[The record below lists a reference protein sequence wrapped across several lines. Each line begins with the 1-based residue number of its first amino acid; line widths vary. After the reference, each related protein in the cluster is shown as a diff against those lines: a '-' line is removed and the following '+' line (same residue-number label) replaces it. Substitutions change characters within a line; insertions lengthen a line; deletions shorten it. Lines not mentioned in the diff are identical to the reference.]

1 MTNVAVVSRP
11 TEDRHRAAADNLLIN
26 CARIERGSDVLFVNE
41 SGRKAVSRDTVAF
54 IENRARDLGANVKS
68 IWLGAVAG
76 PESIPDAII
85 QSIKDADVSI
95 FNHTLGAMLRI
106 RPVPGGGIGVL
117 NYATTDEILAS
128 DWVQV
133 PYELW
138 QQVVKSV
145 AGEFGRAHK
154 WRIICPN
161 GTDISGEVPET
172 ERSAP
177 AASTGFSLHTF
188 PIGTHRPTSALTA
201 NGKIAIRWLVSSQN
215 HDVGEGLHLDHYVI
229 GHVQNGRFA
238 GFEGRSS
245 SDAASVKRYLTEI
258 GERYGQDP
266 FVVNSWHGG
275 INPQAFT
282 PRRDIDDLAHWQTL
296 VHNNPRS
303 LHFHVIGDDVPGELS
318 LPIIDHTVAVDGEVY
333 WDKGRFSLLDR
344 PAAREAAAKWDA
356 DGRAF
361 HLNNAIGI

>member
-1 MTNVAVVSRP
+1 MTNLAVASRP
-11 TEDRHRAAADNLLIN
+11 AEDRRKTAADNLLIN
-26 CARIERGSDVLFVNE
+26 CAHIEQGSVVLFVNE
-41 SGRKAVSRDTVAF
+41 SGREAVSRDTVTF
-54 IENRARDLGANVKS
+54 IENRARALGANVRS

-76 PESIPDAII
+76 PESIPDPVIEAI
-85 QSIKDADVSI
+85 KNADVSI

-106 RPVPGGGIGVL
+106 RPIPGGGTGVL

-133 PYELW
+133 PYALW

-145 AGEFGRAHK
+145 AGEFGQAHK
-154 WRIICPN
+154 WRITCPN
-161 GTDISGEVPET
+161 GTDIAGDVPEA
-172 ERSAP
+172 ERTAP
-177 AASTGFSLHTF
+177 AASTGFALHTF

-215 HDVGEGLHLDHYVI
+215 HDVGEGLHLDRYVI
-229 GHVQNGRFA
+229 GHVQDGRFSN
-238 GFEGRSS
+238 FEGN
-245 SDAASVKRYLTEI
+245 SDDTGRVKRYLTEI
-258 GERYGQDP
+258 GERYHQDP

-282 PRRDIDDLAHWQTL
+282 PRRDVDDLAHWQTL

-318 LPIIDHTVAVDGEVY
+318 LPVIDHTVVVDDQVY

-344 PAAREAAAKWDA
+344 PAARDAAAKWDS

>member
-1 MTNVAVVSRP
+1 MTNTAVASRP
-11 TEDRHRAAADNLLIN
+11 AEDRRTTAADNLLIN
-26 CARIERGSDVLFVNE
+26 CAHIKQGTEVLFVNE
-41 SGRKAVSRDTVAF
+41 SGRDAVSRDTVTF
-54 IENRARDLGANVKS
+54 IENRARAHGANVRA

-76 PESIPDAII
+76 PESIPDPIIEAIT
-85 QSIKDADVSI
+85 KADVSI

-106 RPVPGGGIGVL
+106 RPIPGGGTGIL
-117 NYATTDEILAS
+117 NYATTDAILES

-138 QQVVKSV
+138 QHVVRSV

-154 WRIICPN
+154 WRITCPN
-161 GTDISGEVPET
+161 GTDINGEVPET
-172 ERSAP
+172 ERAAP
-177 AASTGFSLHTF
+177 ATSTGFALHTF

-215 HDVGEGLHLDHYVI
+215 HDVGEGLHLDRYVI
-229 GHVQNGRFA
+229 GHVQDGRFA
-238 GFEGRSS
+238 DFEGDGEDTGR
-245 SDAASVKRYLTEI
+245 VKRYLTEI
-258 GERYGQDP
+258 GERYQQDP

-282 PRRDIDDLAHWQTL
+282 PRRDVDDLAHWQTL

-318 LPIIDHTVAVDGEVY
+318 LPIIDHTVVVDDQVY
-333 WDKGRFSLLDR
+333 WDKGRFSLLER
-344 PAAREAAAKWDA
+344 PAARDAAAKWDA

>member
-1 MTNVAVVSRP
+1 MTNLAVVSRP
-11 TEDRHRAAADNLLIN
+11 AEDRRKTAADNLLIN
-26 CARIERGSDVLFVNE
+26 CARIGKGSDVLFVNE
-41 SGRKAVSRDTVAF
+41 SGREAVSHDTVTF
-54 IENRARDLGANVKS
+54 IENRARALGANVRS

-76 PESIPDAII
+76 PESIPDPII
-85 QSIKDADVSI
+85 ESIRTADVSI

-106 RPVPGGGIGVL
+106 RPIPGGGTGVL

-138 QQVVKSV
+138 QQVIKSV

-154 WRIICPN
+154 WRISCPN
-161 GTDISGEVPET
+161 GTDIRGEVPEA

-177 AASTGFSLHTF
+177 TAGTGFALHTF
-188 PIGTHRPTSALTA
+188 PIGTHRPTSALNA

-215 HDVGEGLHLDHYVI
+215 HDVGEGLHLDRYVI
-229 GHVQNGRFA
+229 GHVENGRFT
-238 GFEGRSS
+238 GFEGNSE
-245 SDAASVKRYLTEI
+245 DAGRVSRYLAEI
-258 GERYGQDP
+258 GERYHQDP

-282 PRRDIDDLAHWQTL
+282 PRRDVDDLAHWQTL

-318 LPIIDHTVAVDGEVY
+318 LPIIDHTVVVDDQVY
-333 WDKGRFSLLDR
+333 WDKGRFSLLER
-344 PAAREAAAKWDA
+344 PAARDAAAKWDS

-361 HLNNAIGI
+361 QLNNAIGI